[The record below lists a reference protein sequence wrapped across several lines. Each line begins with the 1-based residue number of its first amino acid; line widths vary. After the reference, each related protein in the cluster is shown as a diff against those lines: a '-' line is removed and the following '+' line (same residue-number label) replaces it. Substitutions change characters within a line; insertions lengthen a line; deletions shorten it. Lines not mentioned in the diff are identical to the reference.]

1 MTLENFTE
9 QIKKIASTATGLRGT
24 AKFAFD
30 EGGAIFIDAT
40 QTPYQVSNDS
50 KDADCTIKIALSDA
64 AKLLNKEMNP
74 MTAFMFGKLKVS
86 GDTSIAMGIAQLLA
100 K

>member
-1 MTLENFTE
+1 MTLEDFTE
-9 QIKKIASTATGLRGT
+9 KIRKTASTATGLRGT

-30 EGGAIFIDAT
+30 EGGAIFIDAS
-40 QTPYQVSNDS
+40 QTPYQVSNDN

-64 AKLLNKEMNP
+64 VKLLNGEMNP

-86 GDTSIAMGIAQLLA
+86 GDTSIAMKIAQFLA